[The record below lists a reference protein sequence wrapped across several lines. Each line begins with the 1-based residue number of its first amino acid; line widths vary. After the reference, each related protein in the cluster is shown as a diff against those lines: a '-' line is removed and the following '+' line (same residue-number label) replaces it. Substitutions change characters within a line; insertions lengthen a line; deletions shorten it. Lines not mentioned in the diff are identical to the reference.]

1 MLTSILY
8 FRKNYIPKV
17 CNILMWKITR
27 FSSKEWKSWESSPQS
42 RHVPWEGTKPW
53 LSGSYVE
60 AKLLSHSDRTLFSIL
75 ALCTLDFPCRHSL
88 CWASQDNLRV
98 WWLVIS
104 HRIQHVVMLMGKI
117 YYTKGYKNKIGKRK
131 KVYGAKSR
139 GSQPQ
144 ASESPL
150 PMELSG
156 CP

>member
-1 MLTSILY
+1 
-8 FRKNYIPKV
+8 
-17 CNILMWKITR
+17 MWKITR

-117 YYTKGYKNKIGKRK
+117 YYTKGYKTKSAKGKRCMGQSLEEASHK
-131 KVYGAKSR
+131 LLRVLSPWSYQDVLNFSR
-139 GSQPQ
+139 T
-144 ASESPL
+144 L
-150 PMELSG
+150 WHV
-156 CP
+156 